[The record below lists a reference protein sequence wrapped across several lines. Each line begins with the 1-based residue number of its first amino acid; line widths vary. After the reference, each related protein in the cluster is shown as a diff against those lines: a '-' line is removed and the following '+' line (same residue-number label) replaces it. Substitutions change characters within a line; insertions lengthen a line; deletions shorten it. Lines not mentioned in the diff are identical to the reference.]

1 MTFSPR
7 CPWRTEVSET
17 LDLPEAPPVSLKSQ
31 VLGRLREAIVQGR
44 YRPGEVLVAARV
56 AEELGVSRTPVRE
69 ALQALEAEG
78 LVRSLPN
85 RGVVVEGITP
95 AEVEDIFT
103 IRSVL
108 EALAAR
114 WAARNMTEEEL
125 AELGEIVDLM
135 EFYTAREDVDQ
146 VTRLDTRFHQLIVNG
161 SRSRP
166 LKHAL
171 GGAVYYVQQARAASL
186 RVPGRLLRALEEHRD
201 ICRALTARD
210 GDRAAEAISTHIGHA
225 RANLLGAQRQSSEE

>member
-1 MTFSPR
+1 VGESLDASESP
-7 CPWRTEVSET
+7 P
-17 LDLPEAPPVSLKSQ
+17 ASLKSH
-31 VLGRLREAIVQGR
+31 VLSRLREAIVTGK

-78 LVRSLPN
+78 LVRSFPN

-95 AEVEDIFT
+95 PEVEDIFT
-103 IRSVL
+103 IRLAL

-114 WAARNMTEEEL
+114 WAAQNMSEQEL

-135 EFYTAREDVDQ
+135 EFYTAREDVEQ
-146 VTRLDTRFHQLIVNG
+146 VTRLDTRFHQLIING

-171 GGAVYYVQQARAASL
+171 GGAIYYVQQARAASL
-186 RVPGRLLRALEEHRD
+186 RVPGRLQRALEEHRE
-201 ICRALTARD
+201 IYRALTARD
-210 GDRAAEAISTHIGHA
+210 GEWAARAISTHIGHA
-225 RANLLGAQRQSSEE
+225 RANLLGAQASTGEA

>member
-1 MTFSPR
+1 VAES
-7 CPWRTEVSET
+7 
-17 LDLPEAPPVSLKSQ
+17 LDAPEGAPVSLKSQ
-31 VLGRLREAIVQGR
+31 VLARLREAIVSGR
-44 YRPGEVLVAARV
+44 YQPGEVLLAARV

-78 LVRSLPN
+78 LVRTLPN

-95 AEVEDIFT
+95 SEVDDIFT

-114 WAARNMTEEEL
+114 WAAQHMTDQEL

-135 EFYTAREDVDQ
+135 EFYTARQDVEQ
-146 VTRLDTRFHQLIVNG
+146 VTRLDARFHQLIVNA

-166 LKHAL
+166 LKLAL
-171 GGAVYYVQQARAASL
+171 GGAVY
-186 RVPGRLLRALEEHRD
+186 
-201 ICRALTARD
+201 
-210 GDRAAEAISTHIGHA
+210 
-225 RANLLGAQRQSSEE
+225 

>member
-1 MTFSPR
+1 MAES
-7 CPWRTEVSET
+7 
-17 LDLPEAPPVSLKSQ
+17 LDAPEGAPVSLKSQ
-31 VLGRLREAIVQGR
+31 VLARLREAIVSGR
-44 YRPGEVLVAARV
+44 YQPGEVLLAARV

-78 LVRSLPN
+78 LVRTLPN

-95 AEVEDIFT
+95 SEVDDIFT

-114 WAARNMTEEEL
+114 WAAQHMTDQEL

-135 EFYTAREDVDQ
+135 EFYTARQDVEQ
-146 VTRLDTRFHQLIVNG
+146 VTRLDARFHQLIVNA

-166 LKHAL
+166 LKLAL

-186 RVPGRLLRALEEHRD
+186 RVPGRLQRALEEHRQVY
-201 ICRALTARD
+201 RALAARD
-210 GDRAAEAISTHIGHA
+210 AEGAARAISAHIEHA
-225 RANLLGAQRQSSEE
+225 RANVLGGRPGY

>member
-1 MTFSPR
+1 MA
-7 CPWRTEVSET
+7 ET
-17 LDLPEAPPVSLKSQ
+17 LDEAPPSSQKTQ
-31 VLGRLREAIVQGR
+31 VLVRLREAIVQGR
-44 YRPGEVLVAARV
+44 YRPGEVLVATRV

-95 AEVEDIFT
+95 SEVEDIFA

-114 WAARNMTEEEL
+114 WAARNMTEAEL
-125 AELGEIVDLM
+125 AELGEIIDLM
-135 EFYTAREDVDQ
+135 EFYTGRQDVDQ
-146 VTRLDTRFHQLIVNG
+146 VTRLDARFHQLIVNA

-186 RVPGRLLRALEEHRD
+186 KVPGRLQRALEEHRE
-201 ICRALTARD
+201 IYRALAARD
-210 GDRAAEAISTHIGHA
+210 PERAARAISTHIGHA
-225 RANLLGAQRQSSEE
+225 RANLLGDRRQSSEA